1 MNCDPIARWYAG
13 LEYLTLGRA
22 LERCR
27 FQFLPLTRPVRRA
40 LLFGDGDGRFAARL
54 VELHPEAEI
63 WSVELSGEMVAVA
76 RERVRRAGA
85 VVDDGRC
92 GPSGPQD
99 GVENDVDGD
108 RPRRQC
114 HGGAASGDCQ
124 AEVVALGHR
133 PQARY
138 AAAGE
143 GQTRAEDEQAGRRSR
158 VQFVH
163 GDALTVPLPDG
174 EFDLVVT
181 MFFLDCFEGEAL
193 RRVVRRAAAAAT
205 ADATWLYSDFHV
217 PPTGWRRWR
226 AWAWVRG
233 LYLAFRLLTGLR
245 VRQLEDVSGLLEAE
259 GFARTDRVTSSAE
272 LLVAERWVR
281 ADERR
286 RCAGDALASF
296 PGPPEE
302 SVHTD

>member
-27 FQFLPLTRPVRRA
+27 FQFLPLSRPVRRA

-54 VELHPEAEI
+54 VQCHPEAEI

-85 VVDDGRC
+85 VVEDEVGGERRDYRGGIDD
-92 GPSGPQD
+92 
-99 GVENDVDGD
+99 DVGGE
-108 RPRRQC
+108 RPRRRC
-114 HGGAASGDCQ
+114 PGGAASSGYQ
-124 AEVVALGHR
+124 TEFLALGHR
-133 PQARY
+133 PQAR
-138 AAAGE
+138 AGWARAVPARE
-143 GQTRAEDEQAGRRSR
+143 AEDRPRSR
-158 VQFVH
+158 VRFVH

-181 MFFLDCFEGEAL
+181 MFFLDCLEGEAL
-193 RRVVRRAAAAAT
+193 RRMVGRAAEAAT
-205 ADATWLYSDFHV
+205 ADGDWIYADFHV

-226 AWAWVRG
+226 ALAWVRG

-245 VRQLEDVSGLLEAE
+245 VRRLEEVSGLLEAE
-259 GFARTDRVTSSAE
+259 GFALADRVTFSAG

-281 ADERR
+281 SGERR
-286 RCAGDALASF
+286 SAEDAPESLSGASD
-296 PGPPEE
+296 ET
-302 SVHTD
+302 VHTD